1 MKGALNL
8 SHHWGSRRGE
18 TQREEK
24 ERELPR
30 PTRMRVVGFVRTA
43 TTLGS
48 LGVSMTT

>member
-24 ERELPR
+24 ERELLGL
-30 PTRMRVVGFVRTA
+30 TRMRVVGFARIA

-48 LGVSMTT
+48 SGVSMTT